1 MGNGWQFSLKV
12 GTAPHPP
19 PPHLEVTSL
28 KNCLSTFKFFRVCFF
43 LFHLCISRG
52 NRIKLKEILNLN
64 RRLKWNIC
72 SQICKL
78 HLIFLSTLVIRD
90 QSKWRA
96 NKNKYGE
103 EYSAHPKV
111 RSKSNK
117 SWKKN
122 FNPSWIRW
130 FALQNKLCRW
140 SLKCAKDQNCGLIR
154 TYGGQVSHLLIHLS
168 SLTFSFEKIRNHSK
182 PLKLLENTKI

>member
-1 MGNGWQFSLKV
+1 MVLPQPL
-12 GTAPHPP
+12 PP
-19 PPHLEVTSL
+19 PSPTVGVHLWRTVYVLLNFS
-28 KNCLSTFKFFRVCFF
+28 RF
-43 LFHLCISRG
+43 LFHLCNSRG
-52 NRIKLKEILNLN
+52 NRIKLKKILNLN
-64 RRLKWNIC
+64 RRLKRNIS

-78 HLIFLSTLVIRD
+78 HLIFFSTLVIRD

-103 EYSAHPKV
+103 EYNAHPKV

-140 SLKCAKDQNCGLIR
+140 SLKCAKDQNCGFIR

-168 SLTFSFEKIRNHSK
+168 SLSK
-182 PLKLLENTKI
+182 FLLRK